1 MAKSKKTKCKRRQNL
16 YTGPIPVQFVKHLK
30 ELIRLKS
37 GTMSEYNALVDEK
50 YKSNATTT
58 YIGVGMSNK
67 PLCEIYNDDCFT
79 IAGQVLALTWYKYS
93 KTIYKMS
100 QSILDYIDS
109 TFCIPDDYNEI
120 LNSLPQKVIYVDL
133 SDTDMMTY
141 DGDKIYGFFI
151 NVSATPY
158 QEYVDMTSGKHYKIK
173 DIYERVLEFTGILS
187 VVPDQMPTITV
198 IGSINVIANRDHNI
212 PSDRVGN
219 QYSIWLNE
227 LVLKMALYL
236 CISKPNIENTKMEPT
251 KNGTHQSA
259 DVTIVDLSDQYKE
272 GPVFDPHRKEKVV
285 REHETSDEPEYHVQP
300 HIRTGHWHTYWTG
313 KGRTVPIQK
322 FVKETFVNCDDAT
335 KLPTVGR
342 KIKED

>member
-1 MAKSKKTKCKRRQNL
+1 MAKSKKTKRKRTQNL

-30 ELIRLKS
+30 ELIRLKTK
-37 GTMSEYNALVDEK
+37 TMSEYNAIVDEK

-58 YIGVGMSNK
+58 YISVGMSNT
-67 PLCEIYNDDCFT
+67 PLCEIYKDDCFT

-109 TFCIPDDYNEI
+109 TFCIPDEYDEI

-141 DGDKIYGFFI
+141 EGDKIYGFFI

-158 QEYVDMTSGKHYKIK
+158 QEYVDMSTGEHYKIK
-173 DIYERVLEFTGILS
+173 DINERVLEFTGILS

-236 CISKPNIENTKMEPT
+236 CISKPNIENKKIEST

-259 DVTIVDLSDQYKE
+259 DLTIADLSDQYKE
-272 GPVFDPHRKEKVV
+272 GPVFDPHQKEKVV
-285 REHETSDEPEYHVQP
+285 REHETSDEPGYHVQP